1 LQKQLILHERDARLS
16 SGPAAEG
23 LHQGVQL
30 KLSLRGRAWIGP
42 FAALAL
48 VYLLFVFWSPD
59 TFARVDNLVTMT
71 RQTVVVA
78 ISAIG
83 MTLVIISGGIDL
95 SVGSVVALTTV
106 VIASLL
112 RNGAGPLAASIAGVA
127 VAAVCGAVSGTFIA
141 RMRIAPFVVTLG
153 AMSILRGAAKGLAH
167 EQKIDADARGL
178 DALLA
183 PVGQGARGFLFPSGV
198 WIALLLAVLAAAL
211 LKYTRLGR
219 HVFAIGSNEQTA
231 RLCGVEVD
239 RVKIAV
245 YTLAAALAGLA
256 GVMEFSTL
264 TVGDPTDSVGLE
276 LEVIAAVVIG
286 GGSLSGGEGT
296 ITGSLIGAFLMTV
309 IRTGCTHVGLP
320 NWVQEI
326 VTGGIIVT
334 AVALDRVRHARR

>member
-1 LQKQLILHERDARLS
+1 VL
-16 SGPAAEG
+16 
-23 LHQGVQL
+23 QGVQL
-30 KLSLRGRAWIGP
+30 KL
-42 FAALAL
+42 AALRRPWLGPLAAL
-48 VYLLFVFWSPD
+48 VAVYLLFVFFSPD
-59 TFARVDNLVTMT
+59 TFARADNLVTMT

-78 ISAIG
+78 ITAIG

-95 SVGSVVALTTV
+95 SVGSLVALTTV

-112 RNGAGPLAASIAGVA
+112 RNGSSPWGASLAGVA
-127 VAAVCGAVSGTFIA
+127 VAAACGAVSGTFIA
-141 RMRIAPFVVTLG
+141 RLRMAPFVVTLG

-178 DALLA
+178 DSLLA
-183 PVGQGARGFLFPSGV
+183 PVGEGARWMLFPAGV
-198 WIALLLAVLAAAL
+198 WMALVLAIAAAAL
-211 LKYTRLGR
+211 LHYTRLGR
-219 HVFAIGSNEQTA
+219 HIFAIGSNEQTA

-245 YTLAAALAGLA
+245 YTIAAALAGLA
-256 GVMEFSTL
+256 GILEFSTL

-326 VTGGIIVT
+326 ITGAIIVT
-334 AVALDRVRHARR
+334 AVALDRVRHARK

>member
-1 LQKQLILHERDARLS
+1 MRAVL
-16 SGPAAEG
+16 PA
-23 LHQGVQL
+23 
-30 KLSLRGRAWIGP
+30 SLRRPWLGP
-42 FAALAL
+42 LAALAL
-48 VYLLFVFWSPD
+48 VYLLFVFLSPD
-59 TFARVDNLVTMT
+59 TFARADNLVTMT

-78 ISAIG
+78 IAAIG
-83 MTLVIISGGIDL
+83 MTLVIVSGGIDL
-95 SVGSVVALTTV
+95 SVGSAVALATV

-112 RNGAGPLAASIAGVA
+112 KSGSGALVASLAGIG
-127 VAAVCGAVSGTFIA
+127 VAAVCGAVIGTFIA
-141 RMRIAPFVVTLG
+141 RLRMAPFVVTLG
-153 AMSILRGAAKGLAH
+153 AMSILRGVAKGIAH

-183 PVGQGARGFLFPSGV
+183 PVSDAHRWVLLPSGV
-198 WIALLLAVLAAAL
+198 WITLILAILAALLLR
-211 LKYTRLGR
+211 YTRIGR
-219 HVFAIGSNEQTA
+219 HIFAIGSNEQTA
-231 RLCGVEVD
+231 LLCGVEVD
-239 RVKIAV
+239 RVKIVV

-286 GGSLSGGEGT
+286 GGSLAGGEGT

-326 VTGGIIVT
+326 ITGAIIVA
-334 AVALDRVRHARR
+334 AVALDRVRHARK